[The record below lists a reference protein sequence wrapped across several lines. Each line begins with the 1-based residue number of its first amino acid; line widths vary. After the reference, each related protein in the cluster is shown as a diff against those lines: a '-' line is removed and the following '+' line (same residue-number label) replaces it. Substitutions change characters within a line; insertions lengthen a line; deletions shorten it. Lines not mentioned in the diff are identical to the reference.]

1 MRLLAMLTQENMR
14 EVPIMAGPSPEP
26 VKPPVLETTDFDI
39 GRVAVVGLFIL
50 ACFFALHAARTVFM
64 PIILALLFGFLLA
77 PVLRFLKRHHVP
89 EPLGAALVLVAV
101 GCVIGYGVYRLSEP
115 AAEWVAKAPA
125 VFRQIEYTIGTLKR
139 PMEEMGKA
147 TALVEKMTTL
157 DGPIKKQE
165 IEVKQSKFTDT
176 VFNQTGEFLACTITT
191 IMLLYF
197 LLASGDLFLQKLVKI
212 LPRLHDKKQAVEIV
226 REMEHQISTY
236 LFTVTLINIGV
247 GLAVGAAMYALDMP
261 NPMLWGV
268 MACLLTYVPYLGPAI
283 GVITVAVVATLT
295 FDNIGWVLLIGGTYW
310 VITIIEGT
318 LVTPQILGHR
328 LTLNPFVI
336 LAGLIFWGWLWGI
349 PGTLLAV
356 PLIASV
362 KIFSDHIESLA
373 PLGEFLGR

>member
-1 MRLLAMLTQENMR
+1 MLTEEHR
-14 EVPIMAGPSPEP
+14 CESPIMSRPPEA
-26 VKPPVLETTDFDI
+26 VEPPVLDTAAFDI
-39 GRVAVVGLFIL
+39 GRAAVVGLFVL
-50 ACFFALHAARTVFM
+50 ACFFALHEARTVCM
-64 PIILALLFGFLLA
+64 PIILALLFGLLLA
-77 PVLRFLKRHHVP
+77 PVIRFLKQHHVP
-89 EPLGAALVLVAV
+89 EPLGAAIVLVAV
-101 GCVIGYGVYRLSEP
+101 GSVIGYGVYRLSEP
-115 AAEWVAKAPA
+115 AAEWVAKAPGA
-125 VFRQIEYTIGTLKR
+125 FRQIEYKLGVLKK

-157 DGPIKKQE
+157 NGPAKKQE
-165 IEVKQSKFTDT
+165 IEVKQHTLTDT
-176 VFNQTGEFLACTITT
+176 LFNQTGEFVVGTITT
-191 IMLLYF
+191 MMLLFF

-212 LPRLHDKKQAVEIV
+212 LPRFHDKKRAVEIV

-247 GLAVGAAMYALDMP
+247 GAAVGAAMYALDMP

-283 GVITVAVVATLT
+283 GVITVAVVAILT
-295 FDNIGWVLLIGGTYW
+295 FDSLGWALLIAGTYW
-310 VITIIEGT
+310 GITIIEGT
-318 LVTPQILGHR
+318 FVTPQILGHR

-349 PGTLLAV
+349 PGTFLAV

-362 KIFSDHIESLA
+362 KIFSDHIESLS